1 VVDREAL
8 TLLWLHEHDLPARG
22 DHDLPARGDHDLV
35 HTLVAVLVAA
45 AAFARRLGLPGTI

>member
-1 VVDREAL
+1 MVDREAL